1 MTDTTCSFCVLDD
14 PAVTVWADAHAQA
27 VVSRRPI
34 NGYHVIIVP
43 RAHVEQLPDV
53 PQATAASVW
62 AAAAHVARAIATV
75 AHPDGITY
83 VTEDDLTGQGYNLV
97 AHWKLHVIA
106 RFRDDAVR
114 LEWGRE
120 PDLGEAARADIAA
133 ALRTNIA
140 NIARD
145 V

>member
-1 MTDTTCSFCVLDD
+1 MPEAICPFCVLDD
-14 PAVTVWADAHAQA
+14 PAMTVWADAHVQA

-34 NGYHVIIVP
+34 NGCHVIVVP
-43 RAHVEQLPDV
+43 HVHVEHLPDV
-53 PQATAASVW
+53 SPETAASVW
-62 AAAAHVARAIATV
+62 TAAAHVARAIAAV
-75 AHPDGITY
+75 ARPDGITY

-120 PDLGEAARADIAA
+120 PDPGEAARAATAA
-133 ALRTNIA
+133 ALRTD
-140 NIARD
+140 IARD
-145 V
+145 A